1 MIINF
6 NFELINVMY
15 LKKSLNRVVNIGNKK
30 RFSYGFKSF
39 CENADPVL
47 MHLIENRNDFF
58 KIK

>member
-15 LKKSLNRVVNIGNKK
+15 LKKSLNRVVSIGNKK

-47 MHLIENRNDFF
+47 NPVLSASNRE
-58 KIK
+58 